1 MNDFLFQERLAEEYR
16 RDKMARAEE
25 YNRFAHL
32 FESKATI
39 FTYRVLSKLG
49 KILESLG
56 CKMRARY
63 ENLLALQEN
72 HNAFPT
78 PIK

>member
-16 RDKMARAEE
+16 REKMATAEE

-32 FESKATI
+32 FESKVTI
-39 FTYRVLSKLG
+39 FTYRILSKLG
-49 KILESLG
+49 KILENMG

-63 ENLLALQEN
+63 ENLLALQEKQ
-72 HNAFPT
+72 NALPT